1 MARAML
7 SPAVIGFKNRRFGR
21 EHGKNYT
28 ALDAISLGSLKMFI
42 FVLILV
48 LHINPDKYKKI
59 LIKKQVHSIL
69 YTHILPLSVLFLS
82 SFVVV

>member
-1 MARAML
+1 
-7 SPAVIGFKNRRFGR
+7 
-21 EHGKNYT
+21 
-28 ALDAISLGSLKMFI
+28 MFI